1 MEYKDKILKA
11 ISLTE
16 TLENL
21 EFINEKIRT
30 TSQINR
36 KTKQGREL
44 TQELLTLT
52 FKKLQ
57 ELINNGAVP
66 F

>member
-11 ISLTE
+11 ISLTDN
-16 TLENL
+16 LEHL
-21 EFINEKIRT
+21 EFIDEKIRMT
-30 TSQINR
+30 TQINR

-52 FKKLQ
+52 NRKAQ
-57 ELINNGAVP
+57 ELINSGAVP

>member
-11 ISLTE
+11 ISLTD

-21 EFINEKIRT
+21 EFIDEKIRT

-52 FKKLQ
+52 NRKAQ
-57 ELINNGAVP
+57 ELINSGAEP